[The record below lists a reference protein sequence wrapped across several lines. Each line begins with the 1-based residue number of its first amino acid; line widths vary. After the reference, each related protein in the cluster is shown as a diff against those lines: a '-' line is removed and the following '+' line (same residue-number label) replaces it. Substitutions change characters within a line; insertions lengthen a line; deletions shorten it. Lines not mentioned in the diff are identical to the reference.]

1 MLGNVKIST
10 QLMVLFCAIAIC
22 SIIIGLLGLKC
33 IRNSISDLEEIEK
46 VRLPGVQQLLTI
58 DEAQTAV
65 IVGERG
71 LINNSMMDSDIRQA
85 QYDWIEASRE
95 RVYVSMKNYKSLP
108 KTADESILWEEFL
121 SQWEKWVS
129 DDSKVVDLS
138 RRVDA
143 LLASGMN
150 AANPKVQELQQQ
162 VFQASLQSRQSYL
175 QANGYLD
182 KLVAMNEEIAH
193 DNGVKATAEGAFN
206 QKLLLIAM
214 IINVLLALVLGTYLI
229 EVLKRRLMRPVQEMA
244 AISKLASSGDLTVE
258 IGIKSDDEIGQLAA
272 ALQAMIRQMRNMV
285 NLVAQKAVSVA
296 GSAEELNASAQQ
308 TSANANETAAAMSQI
323 ATAVTQVAS
332 NIQDISTAAVITNE
346 HATSGK
352 EGIGQVTG
360 QMKLISD
367 SSLEVSK
374 VINGLSQ
381 KSQEINQIVE
391 LITHIADQTNLLAL
405 NAAIEAGRAGE
416 QGRGFAVVAEEVR
429 KLAEQSAQAA
439 KEIKQLIG
447 AIQKES
453 NLAVAS
459 MQEGS
464 KQVDTGSQVVYEVS
478 QSFKEIINAVE
489 TLGQQIQEA
498 ASAVEETTAGVEE
511 VAASTEEQ
519 TAAMEEVSA
528 SADNLSALAGQL
540 NELVGKFKI

>member
-10 QLMVLFCAIAIC
+10 QLMALFCAIAIC
-22 SIIIGLLGLKC
+22 SVIIGLLGLTC
-33 IRNSISDLEEIEK
+33 IRNSTSNLEEIEK

-85 QYDWIEASRE
+85 QYEWIETSQE
-95 RVYVSMKNYKSLP
+95 RACVSMKNYKSLP
-108 KTADESILWEEFL
+108 KTEEETILWDEYL
-121 SQWEKWVS
+121 SQYEKWVS
-129 DDSKVVDLS
+129 DDGKVVDLS
-138 RRVDA
+138 RRVDT
-143 LLASGMN
+143 LLASGIN
-150 AANPKVQELQQQ
+150 VENPELQELQNQ

-175 QANGYLD
+175 KANECLD
-182 KLVAMNEEIAH
+182 QLVAINEKIAH
-193 DNGVKATAEGAFN
+193 DTGAKATAEGAFN

-214 IINVLLALVLGTYLI
+214 IISVLLALALGTYLI
-229 EVLKRRLMRPVQEMA
+229 EVLKRRLVNPVRKMA
-244 AISKLASSGDLTVE
+244 AIAGVASSGDLTVE
-258 IGIKSDDEIGQLAA
+258 LNLKSEDEIGQLAA
-272 ALQAMIRQMRNMV
+272 ALQAMINQMRNMV
-285 NLVAQKAVSVA
+285 NLVNQKAVSVA

-308 TSANANETAAAMSQI
+308 TSANANETAVTMSQI
-323 ATAVTQVAS
+323 ATAVTQVAA
-332 NIQDISTAAVITNE
+332 NIQDISAAAVSTNE

-352 EGIGQVTG
+352 GGIGQVTG

-429 KLAEQSAQAA
+429 KLAEQSAEAA

-453 NLAVAS
+453 TLAVTS
-459 MQEGS
+459 MQDGS
-464 KQVDTGSQVVYEVS
+464 KQVDAGNQVVYEVS
-478 QSFKEIINAVE
+478 QSFNEIINAVKK
-489 TLGQQIQEA
+489 LGQQIQEA

-511 VAASTEEQ
+511 VAASTEQQ

-528 SADNLSALAGQL
+528 SADNLSALAGEL